1 VNGEDGKAP
10 GHAPAR
16 PLEQLTLGELWL
28 HVDSAGQPGLAEP
41 DFSGVMIARE
51 LENLAT
57 RLLATTDA
65 KQKLSELA

>member
-1 VNGEDGKAP
+1 
-10 GHAPAR
+10 
-16 PLEQLTLGELWL
+16 
-28 HVDSAGQPGLAEP
+28 
-41 DFSGVMIARE
+41 VMIARE